1 MKKALYILLLLVQIS
16 FVLVAQ
22 KVNTDLVYQIKM
34 PAKGAAKAPVI
45 ILLHGYGS
53 NETDLF
59 DIANAL
65 DDRYIVF
72 SVRAPFKGK
81 EIGYSWY
88 GLEFLPNKQ
97 LKHNFKE
104 MKESR
109 LKILSFISNAC
120 KAYKS
125 DSTKVFIMGYSQGAI
140 MAYDLALNAPKKI
153 KGVLILSGMLPEE
166 VKPTKADW
174 SSINKVHY
182 FIAHGNS
189 DNVIDIKE
197 AEKAVSY
204 LKEKG
209 NKEINYKNYEMP
221 HALTGNEL
229 NDIKKWL
236 KKQIDPIPKAK

>member
-1 MKKALYILLLLVQIS
+1 MRKVLSIILLLLQFTFVVQ
-16 FVLVAQ
+16 AQ
-22 KVNTDLVYQIKM
+22 KVNTDLVYQVKM

-109 LKILSFISNAC
+109 AKILSFISNAC
-120 KAYKS
+120 AAYKT
-125 DSTKVFIMGYSQGAI
+125 DSTKVFVMGYSQGAI
-140 MAYDLALNAPKKI
+140 MAYDLALNAPKKVN
-153 KGVLILSGMLPEE
+153 GVLILSGMLPEE
-166 VKPTKADW
+166 IKPIKANWNLLNNVK
-174 SSINKVHY
+174 Y

-197 AEKAVSY
+197 AEKAAAY

-209 NKEINYKNYEMP
+209 NKEVNYKNYEMP

-236 KKQIDPIPKAK
+236 KKQLDPAPKIK